1 MVRSLAVL
9 ITDVSRFVKKPVN
22 TEFKRPEETSLAE
35 VFLCAETEFLP
46 EW

>member
-35 VFLCAETEFLP
+35 VFLCLQFQFIGE
-46 EW
+46 